1 MPPPSDPSDP
11 SVAPVARL
19 APSPTGLLH
28 LGHARSFLLAWWH
41 ARSRGGRVLLRIED
55 LDEDR
60 VKPGMVEAAIADLE
74 WLGLDWDGEPVLQSR
89 DTGAMADALERL
101 IADGLA
107 YPCTC
112 SRKEI
117 RLAQSAP
124 HAEDGE
130 THYPGTCRDRWASIE
145 KAEAESGR
153 PAGLRFRVP
162 PGIVAGQDGF
172 RGPCSGDPAAEVGD
186 FLVAR
191 RDGAFAY
198 QLAVVVDDA
207 RQGVTE
213 VLRGDDL
220 VGSTPRQW
228 LLQEAL
234 GHPHPAWIHVPLVL
248 DDSGRRLAK
257 RHGDVTIALFRERG
271 ADPRALVAWVARS
284 AGHSFGA
291 RASAREVL
299 SGFDL
304 ALLPSSSVPLD
315 APTLA
320 ALRSTRP

>member
-1 MPPPSDPSDP
+1 
-11 SVAPVARL
+11 
-19 APSPTGLLH
+19 LH

-55 LDEDR
+55 LDADR
-60 VKPGMVEAAIADLE
+60 VKPGMVEASIADLA
-74 WLGLDWDGEPVLQSR
+74 WLGLDWDGEVELQSR
-89 DTGAMADALERL
+89 DTSAMAEALERL

-130 THYPGTCRDRWASIE
+130 TRYPGTCRDRWESLE
-145 KAEAESGR
+145 CAEADTGG
-153 PAGLRFRVP
+153 PAGLRFRVE
-162 PGIVAGQDGF
+162 PGVVSWEDGY

-213 VLRGDDL
+213 VLRGNDL

-234 GHPHPAWIHVPLVL
+234 GFPHPAWIHVPLVL

-257 RHGDVTIALFRERG
+257 RHGDLTIASFRELG

-284 AGHSFGA
+284 AGHSFGD